1 MKRKRVEGLIESCE
15 RKGLDAF
22 FVTREPNI
30 FYFAGTIS
38 GGIFIL
44 SPDEEPTLLVP
55 SLNHSIAEDQA
66 EDVEVKSFTRQ
77 NFLDLLTGICNEL
90 KPSAI
95 GFDELSLGLY
105 QNLEKKLEK
114 VELKSEPDLIWEM
127 RKVKDNYETRL
138 MEKAAELSDLGMEA
152 IRQFLREGAR
162 EHEVAAEATYAMRRD
177 GAEDISFPFIVA
189 SGPRSAYPHAGVT
202 DRKIRRG
209 DFVTIDMGAKYNNY
223 CSDLTRTFIVGSPSK
238 KKRLI
243 YETVLE
249 AQNDAFP
256 EILENAKGPDVDKV
270 ARTIIEEK
278 GYGKFF
284 IHSLGH
290 GVGLEVH
297 EPPSLS
303 EKSEDILVAGNM
315 VTDEPGIY
323 IPRFGG
329 VRIEDLVLVTD
340 SAPKRLTKFDRELD
354 SIII

>member
-1 MKRKRVEGLIESCE
+1 MKRKRIEGLIESCE

-22 FVTREPNI
+22 IVSREPNI
-30 FYFAGTIS
+30 FYYAGTIS
-38 GGIFIL
+38 GGFLIL

-66 EDVEVKSFTRQ
+66 EDVEVKSFSRR
-77 NFLDLLTGICNEL
+77 NFFDLLTGICNKS
-90 KPSAI
+90 KPSTI

-105 QNLEKKLEK
+105 QKLEKKLEN
-114 VELKSEPDLIWEM
+114 VELKSESAIIWDM
-127 RKVKDNYETRL
+127 RKVKDKNETRL
-138 MEKAAELSDLGMEA
+138 MEKAANLSDIGMEA
-152 IRQFLREGAR
+152 IRQFLKEGAR
-162 EHEVAAEATYAMRRD
+162 EFEVAAEATYAIRRD

-202 DRKIRRG
+202 DRKLRKG
-209 DFVTIDMGAKYNNY
+209 DFVTIDMGARYNNY
-223 CSDLTRTFIVGSPSK
+223 CADLTRTFMVGSPSK

-249 AQNDAFP
+249 AQAEAFSG
-256 EILENAKGPDVDKV
+256 ILENAKGSEIDKI
-270 ARTIIEEK
+270 ARTIIEER

-303 EKSEDILVAGNM
+303 EKSEDILVAGNT

-323 IPRFGG
+323 IPKFGG
-329 VRIEDLVLVTD
+329 VRIEDMVLVTD
-340 SAPKRLTKFDRELD
+340 SIPKRQTNFDRDLD
-354 SIII
+354 AIII